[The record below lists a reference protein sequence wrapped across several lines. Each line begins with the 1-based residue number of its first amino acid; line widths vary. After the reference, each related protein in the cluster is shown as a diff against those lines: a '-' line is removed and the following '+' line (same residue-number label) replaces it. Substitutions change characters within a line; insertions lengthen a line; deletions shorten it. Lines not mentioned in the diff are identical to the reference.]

1 LSARHAAPSRLHYPD
16 LTDRRTLY
24 RYPRTPQRIG
34 YLSIAVCSTI
44 VLYYE
49 LYIFGGVTPLVLAHY
64 EMSFT
69 YYVNILV
76 VANLTGAFGSL
87 AAGLGDR
94 LGRINIVVY
103 GLAITGL
110 LSLMT
115 PLATSKGSFALMLIL
130 ISIVEGG
137 VLVATP
143 TLVRDFSP
151 QLGRASAM
159 GFWTVGPV
167 VGSLIVSLVASM
179 TLRPFGDSWESQYYL
194 VGTVGLIMCAVAYFG
209 LRELSPALRDQVMV
223 TREDQKV
230 LEVYV
235 STGNHRMRTAV
246 PWQHVLRPDILLPA
260 LGISLFL
267 LVYYVAIGFSTL
279 YLTALFGFST
289 HQVNGLNTWFWLV
302 NAVTLIGIGALSDRL
317 RVRKPFM
324 VGGTLLTVL
333 STYLLL
339 SRADQPN
346 TSWSTI
352 MLILSLMGLG
362 LGAAYV
368 PWMAAFTETIER
380 CNPALTAPGLAVWGW
395 LVRLS
400 ACASFFLLPMIVG
413 SMNTLVGAP
422 AVMAKAAELPA
433 GTSPPPAL
441 AAALTAIREARFQ
454 APAQWQHWWWICVIA
469 QLSFL
474 VFLLPLAGR
483 WGIRSAKA
491 DLEAHRRRMRSMFPP
506 RQPVPAVTRIPWSE
520 Q

>member
-1 LSARHAAPSRLHYPD
+1 
-16 LTDRRTLY
+16 LTARRTLY
-24 RYPRTPQRIG
+24 RYPQTAQRFG
-34 YLSIAVCSTI
+34 YLSIAVGATI

-49 LYIFGGVTPLVLAHY
+49 LYVFGGVAPLVLAHY

-76 VANLTGAFGSL
+76 VANLIGAFGSL
-87 AAGLGDR
+87 AGGLVDR
-94 LGRINIVVY
+94 IGRINIVVY

-110 LSLMT
+110 LSILT
-115 PLATSKGSFALMLIL
+115 PLASTKGSFALMLIM
-130 ISIVEGG
+130 ISVVEGA

-167 VGSLIVSLVASM
+167 VGSLIVSLVGHL
-179 TLRPFGDSWESQYYL
+179 TLGRFGNWESQYYM
-194 VGTVGLIMCAVAYFG
+194 VGTVGLIMCAVAYVG
-209 LRELSPALRDQVMV
+209 LRELSPELRDQVMV

-235 STGNHRMRTAV
+235 ATGNHRMRPAV
-246 PWQHVLRPDILLPA
+246 APQNVLRPDIVLPA
-260 LGISLFL
+260 LGIALFL

-279 YLTALFGFST
+279 YLTALFGFTT
-289 HQVNGLNTWFWLV
+289 HEVNGLNTWFWLV
-302 NAVTLIGIGALSDRL
+302 NAITLIGVGALSDQL

-324 VGGTLLTVL
+324 VCGTLLTAL

-339 SRADQPN
+339 SMADQPN

-352 MLILSLMGLG
+352 MMILSLMGLG
-362 LGAAYV
+362 LGTAYV

-380 CNPALTAPGLAVWGW
+380 TNPALTAPGLAVWGW

-400 ACASFFLLPMIVG
+400 ACASFFLLPLIVG
-413 SMNTLVGAP
+413 SMNTLVSAP

-433 GTSPPPAL
+433 GTSPPPELANAL
-441 AAALTAIREARFQ
+441 AAIREARFQ
-454 APAQWQHWWWICVIA
+454 APDQWQHWWWICVIA

-474 VFLLPLAGR
+474 VLLLPLAGR
-483 WGIRSAKA
+483 WGVRAAKA
-491 DLEAHRRRMRSMFPP
+491 DLEAHRRRMASMLA
-506 RQPVPAVTRIPWSE
+506 RRPVPAITRIPWSE
-520 Q
+520 K